1 MINRRVYFVSFDL
14 KDIVIGRGYRV
25 FQNCNFEQ
33 MSAEITHPLPIRI
46 ARVIKVIAYGKK
58 FL

>member
-1 MINRRVYFVSFDL
+1 MINRRVYYPNSFDL

-33 MSAEITHPLPIRI
+33 MKRI
-46 ARVIKVIAYGKK
+46 QIYIIIVEY
-58 FL
+58 